1 MLKRKEIQYYVLIGN
16 TYKNLSGYQCKIESE
31 LGIEVYVGGESL
43 RLNIGLKFLSEEG
56 FPIHYHYWLQ
66 SAIYHVMEGEIAEQ
80 VHSEG
85 FEGNGRIFRFFT
97 FSKLLGRYELSKD
110 KKYIRFPEGANWIVS
125 SPLND
130 ILGAI
135 AGGLLKQL
143 TIKIGV
149 VNAEITG
156 INVLHPKVQNE
167 TVRVRTLSPVVSY
180 STLFRGDGS
189 KYTVY
194 LQPGEP
200 EFRRIATQN
209 LIKKWDG
216 INNWYLTSMKSR
228 NDNSNSLNYDLGDI
242 ENKQLSIRML
252 RNPKLHIL
260 EYKGGI
266 IKGYSGTMELSGPL
280 PLLQLAV
287 DAGLGSKNSQ
297 GCGCLE
303 VIGGN

>member
-1 MLKRKEIQYYVLIGN
+1 M
-16 TYKNLSGYQCKIESE
+16 
-31 LGIEVYVGGESL
+31 
-43 RLNIGLKFLSEEG
+43 RLNISLKFPSTEG

-66 SAIYHVMEGEIAEQ
+66 SAIYHVMEGEIADQ
-80 VHSEG
+80 VHTQG
-85 FEGNGRIFRFFT
+85 FEGDGRIFRLFT

-110 KKYIRFPEGANWIVS
+110 KKFIRFPEGANWIVS

-130 ILGAI
+130 ILGSI

-143 TIKIGV
+143 TLKIGRTS
-149 VNAEITG
+149 ADITG
-156 INVLHPKVQNE
+156 IQVSQPNVQSE
-167 TVRVRTLSPVVSY
+167 TIHVHTLSPVVAY

-200 EFRRIATQN
+200 EFRRIVAEN
-209 LIKKWDG
+209 LQKKWEG
-216 INNWYLTSMKSR
+216 IRTWNQAEKKDENESSNIMNQSSDHLEGERR
-228 NDNSNSLNYDLGDI
+228 NVNIYMLN
-242 ENKQLSIRML
+242 
-252 RNPKLHIL
+252 NPKLHIL

-266 IKGYSGTMELSGPL
+266 IKGYSGMMELSGPS
-280 PLLQLAV
+280 PLLQVAI

-303 VIGGN
+303 VMGRG